1 MDDSRSWK
9 VAAAAATVHT
19 IQTTCYQMTPTVL
32 MPMIL
37 GEFGASVLRA
47 SSVIA
52 IGRMSFVVALPF
64 GGALVDRCGPTPC
77 VLAGVAVLTV
87 SAVLFTRMQSMTEFS
102 VLQVLNAG
110 AMACAGVP
118 VYAVLLCRFFRVHL
132 GAALGMV
139 LAGFSLAGA
148 IAPLLLGGMAT
159 HWSWRAAARVVAGA
173 LLMVALPVTVWLHRV
188 ASSRMRTEDM
198 LGEDIAA
205 TTTTTDVG
213 GDGAERRSRGAPEE
227 KGVKTRT
234 VSTDGDLPT
243 AASTDRNGAMLT
255 SAADADR
262 RPAPDTATL
271 ATAPLVSPFRTMTFA
286 LLAPSYFLLQYAF
299 GSFSEHFLIWLSV
312 DGGIRLHAA
321 SVYLSVLYFC
331 AFAAKLVGGYLGDR
345 FNRARIAAVA
355 AALAAL
361 GASLL
366 FVPLTWPLS
375 SSTTSTTTA
384 SSHARLARV
393 ALLGFSSLFGFGYG
407 SVFNCNYALVPQLL
421 GTYQLGLVQSALY
434 AVGLCGNAAGA
445 LLTGWLRTR
454 LFSYESAFAVAVA
467 AVVINFFF
475 VYALARWYRA
485 PSASPL
491 APQPMLVSSASAPA
505 GLQRSPRRSVSVFF
519 DALESGSDESVDVE
533 ETRGEES
540 PKEERDALAFWRSM
554 YEFEEHHVPRSL
566 SSHYLSG
573 RGGGASR
580 SPRRSGEG
588 QCGR

>member
-9 VAAAAATVHT
+9 VAAAAAAVHT

-37 GEFGASVLRA
+37 GEFGASVVRA

-148 IAPLLLGGMAT
+148 IAPLLLGGVAT
-159 HWSWRAAARVVAGA
+159 HWSWRTAVRVVAGT
-173 LLMVALPVTVWLHRV
+173 LLVVALPVTVWLHRV
-188 ASSRMRTEDM
+188 ASTRMRAGDM
-198 LGEDIAA
+198 AGENTAAA
-205 TTTTTDVG
+205 TTTNAR
-213 GDGAERRSRGAPEE
+213 GDGAERGGDDAPEE
-227 KGVKTRT
+227 KRVKTRT
-234 VSTDGDLPT
+234 VSPDGELP
-243 AASTDRNGAMLT
+243 AAAGTDRNGAIPT
-255 SAADADR
+255 SAAGADR
-262 RPAPDTATL
+262 QPAPDTATL
-271 ATAPLVSPFRTMTFA
+271 ATAPPVSPFRTMTFA

-375 SSTTSTTTA
+375 SSTTSTATA
-384 SSHARLARV
+384 SSHVRLARV
-393 ALLGFSSLFGFGYG
+393 ALLGFASLFGFGYG

-454 LFSYESAFAVAVA
+454 LLSYESAFAVAVA

-485 PSASPL
+485 PSASPP

-519 DALESGSDESVDVE
+519 EALESESDESAEAE
-533 ETRGEES
+533 ETGGEES
-540 PKEERDALAFWRSM
+540 PKGERDALAFWRSM

-573 RGGGASR
+573 HGGGVSR

-588 QCGR
+588 RYGR